1 MSPYVREAQS
11 APITVLRGIGKAA
24 AALYE
29 KLEIRTVGD
38 LLRHFPR
45 SYEDRSQTSDIASL
59 ADGQTACVRAAV
71 TAAPQHVRGKNRPFI
86 RATAADDT
94 GIMTLMF
101 FNNPYIAGRLIPGE
115 TYIFYGRAQRAGRRV
130 TLINPVVDQE
140 TGKGAAQTG
149 GLMPVYPLTA
159 GLSQNAV
166 RRAVREALAYA
177 DQMPDLLPEAVR
189 ERYRLMPYAE
199 ALHNIHAP
207 EDALLLAR
215 ARQRLAFEELFLLA
229 AVLMRRTTGLRET
242 PGESLPPCDMEPF
255 YRALPYEL
263 TGAQKRVIGE
273 ALGDM
278 KKRAMRRLV
287 QGDVGSG
294 KTAVAAAC
302 GYAAAQAGWQT
313 ALMAPT
319 EILAEQHYRSLSG
332 LLEPLGVQTA
342 LLTGGMS
349 AAARRETLGRIA
361 LGEAQF
367 IVGTHA
373 LFSEDA
379 VYRKLRLVITDEQHR
394 FGVEQRAGL
403 AAKAGALAPHVMV
416 MSATPIPRTLALV
429 LYGDLDI
436 SALDELPPGRVPV
449 QTRLLSEKSRMKA
462 YGFMQTLF
470 SQGRQGYVVCPHIE
484 ESEDGDLASVEA
496 RTQALREVFPAWRVE
511 CLHGQMKPAEKE
523 RVMQAFAAGEITLLV
538 ATTVIEVGVNVP
550 NAAIMV
556 IENAERFGLAQ
567 LHQLR
572 GRVGRG
578 KDASYCIL
586 FSDAENPETRARL
599 EALCR
604 SADGF
609 ALAQEDLRLRG
620 PGDFL
625 GVRQSGLP
633 GLHTA
638 ALGVDMAMLSDA
650 QDAVQQIKIADP
662 GLEDYPELRAWVD
675 RILEQAAG
683 RLE

>member
-1 MSPYVREAQS
+1 MDRES
-11 APITVLRGIGKAA
+11 AA
-24 AALYE
+24 E
-29 KLEIRTVGD
+29 
-38 LLRHFPR
+38 
-45 SYEDRSQTSDIASL
+45 S
-59 ADGQTACVRAAV
+59 
-71 TAAPQHVRGKNRPFI
+71 
-86 RATAADDT
+86 
-94 GIMTLMF
+94 
-101 FNNPYIAGRLIPGE
+101 
-115 TYIFYGRAQRAGRRV
+115 
-130 TLINPVVDQE
+130 
-140 TGKGAAQTG
+140 GAAQTG
-149 GLMPVYPLTA
+149 GLVPVYPLTT

-166 RRAVREALAYA
+166 RRTLRLALAYA

-199 ALHNIHAP
+199 ALRNIHAP
-207 EDALLLAR
+207 EDPLLLAR
-215 ARQRLAFEELFLLA
+215 ARHRLAFEELFLLA
-229 AVLMRRTTGLRET
+229 TVLMHRSAGVREQ
-242 PGESLPPCDMEPF
+242 PGEPLPPCDMAPF

-273 ALGDM
+273 ALSDM
-278 KKRAMRRLV
+278 GKRAMRRLV

-302 GYAAAQAGWQT
+302 AYAAAQAGWQT
-313 ALMAPT
+313 AMMAPT
-319 EILAEQHYRSLSG
+319 EILAEQHYRSLSE
-332 LLEPLGVQTA
+332 LCEPLGVRVA
-342 LLTGGMS
+342 LLTGGMG
-349 AAARRETLGRIA
+349 AAARRETLARIA
-361 LGEAQF
+361 LGDAQL

-379 VYRKLRLVITDEQHR
+379 EYAKLRLVITDEQHR

-403 AAKAGALAPHVMV
+403 AAKAGDIAPHVMV

-523 RVMQAFAAGEITLLV
+523 RVMQDFAAGKITLLV

-625 GVRQSGLP
+625 GVRQSGVP

-638 ALGVDMAMLSDA
+638 ALGVDMAMLADA

-662 GLEDYPELRAWVD
+662 GLEDYPELRAYVE
-675 RILEQAAG
+675 RVLEQAAG